1 MEFKDLFFLWR
12 RENSLTQIEAADLI
26 GISRSSYNRFEKWGM
41 AGLKVYQKISN
52 YYKENKVEFGMEA
65 ISNGISKN

>member
-26 GISRSSYNRFEKWGM
+26 GISRSSYNRFEKWGL
-41 AGLKVYQKISN
+41 AGLKVYQKIQAYYQSN
-52 YYKENKVEFGMEA
+52 KKEFGGEE
-65 ISNGISKN
+65 IGRERICF

>member
-26 GISRSSYNRFEKWGM
+26 GISRSSYNRFEKYGL
-41 AGLKVYQKISN
+41 AGLKVYEKISI
-52 YYKENKVEFGMEA
+52 YYKNNKNEFG
-65 ISNGISKN
+65 GD